1 MSAEFWASIGVSVAT
16 AGAGVWAA
24 RSARR
29 TPKQERRDDFT
40 AITEQ
45 QGKAIVRLEQRVE
58 RGEAEVEKQRERIGD
73 QDEAIGWL
81 LNRVRGLVSY
91 IRTNTAL
98 EPPAPEPMSE
108 RARKYIHHIDG

>member
-1 MSAEFWASIGVSVAT
+1 MSAEFWASVGMSAVTGVC
-16 AGAGVWAA
+16 GVWAA
-24 RSARR
+24 RAARR

-45 QGKAIVRLEQRVE
+45 QGKAITRLEQRIE

-91 IRTNTAL
+91 IRINTGL
-98 EPPAPEPMSE
+98 EPPAPAPMSE
-108 RARKYIHHIDG
+108 RAAKYIHHIDG